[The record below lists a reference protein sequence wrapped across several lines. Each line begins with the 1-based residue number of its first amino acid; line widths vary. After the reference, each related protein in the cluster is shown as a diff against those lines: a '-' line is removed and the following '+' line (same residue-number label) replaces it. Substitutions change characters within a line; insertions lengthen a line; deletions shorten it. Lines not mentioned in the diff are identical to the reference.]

1 MNETHKERREYFR
14 IEDDVYLDVQAI
26 SEEEYSKAETT
37 LNELSE
43 YAFSLS
49 AEFATLNNKIHPILN
64 NIRQLH
70 PDIAQ
75 YLDFLNTKI
84 DSLSHQLLQ
93 KENIYNKDKLVHANI
108 SASGIMYENTNEL
121 QKGSPVKLEI
131 VLFPEK
137 IGLVIF
143 GRIAHCRQH
152 NNKNCTSIEFEHIRE
167 EDQELMIKH
176 NLNKQM
182 SDIRE
187 QNNNN

>member
-1 MNETHKERREYFR
+1 MNESNNERREYFR
-14 IEDDVYLDVQAI
+14 IEDNIYLDVQVI
-26 SEEEYSKAETT
+26 SEEEYSKAEVT
-37 LNELSE
+37 LDELSE
-43 YAFSLS
+43 SAFSLS
-49 AEFATLNNKIHPILN
+49 AEFATLNNKIHPTLN

-75 YLDFLNTKI
+75 YLEFLNTKI

-93 KENIYNKDKLVHANI
+93 KESIYNEDKLVHANI
-108 SASGIMYENTNEL
+108 SASGIMYESTSNLPQGER
-121 QKGSPVKLEI
+121 VRLEI

-137 IGLVIF
+137 IGVVIF
-143 GRIAHCRQH
+143 GRIVQCQQQ
-152 NNKNCTSIEFEHIRE
+152 NSKNCVSIEFEHLRE

-187 QNNNN
+187 QNNYD